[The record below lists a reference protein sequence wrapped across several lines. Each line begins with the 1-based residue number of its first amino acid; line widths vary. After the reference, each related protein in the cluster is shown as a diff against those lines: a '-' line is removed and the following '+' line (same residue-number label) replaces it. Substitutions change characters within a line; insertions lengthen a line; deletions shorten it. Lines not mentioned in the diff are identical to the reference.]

1 MKLSTQFMKTLVVYD
16 LRLIKLIQKFKK
28 NVLKLMLNG
37 MDRGGKDDKTK
48 KDE

>member
-1 MKLSTQFMKTLVVYD
+1 MAAAIWEIGKSAF
-16 LRLIKLIQKFKK
+16 IKHLKKFKK